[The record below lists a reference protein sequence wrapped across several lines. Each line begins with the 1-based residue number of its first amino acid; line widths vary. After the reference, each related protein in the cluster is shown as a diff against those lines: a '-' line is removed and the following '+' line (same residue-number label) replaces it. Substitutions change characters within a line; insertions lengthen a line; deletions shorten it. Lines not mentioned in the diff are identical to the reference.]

1 MDPSKLIFRIYFD
14 SIIFPSFGE
23 SKRKFR
29 KKKKKKMEGRNLRRQ
44 RSIIEEDSSKSVSI
58 IMQVA
63 LIMEGAQVAER
74 LLGLV
79 PIINEGSTNGWWA
92 EVAAV
97 LRSRGE
103 FRPVEIKSAL
113 TSLRQRV

>member
-1 MDPSKLIFRIYFD
+1 
-14 SIIFPSFGE
+14 
-23 SKRKFR
+23 
-29 KKKKKKMEGRNLRRQ
+29 MEGRNLRRQ
-44 RSIIEEDSSKSVSI
+44 RSIIEEDSSKSVS